1 MRLLWLADVLRA
13 AGLNVVE
20 VDGWKTRG
28 SDSYGPLRGL
38 VCHETR
44 GSATS
49 SDSGEIRVLVEGR
62 VGLSGPIAQLYLSR
76 TGVWHVVASGTCH
89 HVKTGW
95 GGIHAGYGNDS
106 LIGVEAAH
114 AESEDWAAK
123 PAQYDSYVRG
133 GAAICKHMGWDVGL
147 IVGHKEHQPGDKPD
161 PEFSMN
167 TFRNRV
173 EDLQEDDM
181 PTAKEIADAVWT
193 YNAGSRANPTT
204 AIARLNQAAANVVDL
219 GQRLDAIL
227 AAALDD
233 GDLNVTLSPEMV
245 VELQEIRAA
254 VGGIP
259 TEVEG
264 AFRQVLGSLD
274 EAI

>member
-13 AGLNVVE
+13 AGLQVVE

-49 SDSGEIRVLVEGR
+49 TDAGEIGVLVNGR
-62 VGLSGPIAQLYLSR
+62 VGLSGPISQLYLSR

-95 GGIHAGYGNDS
+95 GGVHTGYGNDS

-114 AESEDWAAK
+114 AESEDWVNK
-123 PAQYDSYVRG
+123 PTQYDSYVRG
-133 GAAICKHMGWDVGL
+133 VAAVCKHMGWDRGAV
-147 IVGHKEHQPGDKPD
+147 VGHKEHQPGDKPD
-161 PEFSMN
+161 PEFSMDA
-167 TFRNRV
+167 FRV
-173 EDLQEDDM
+173 KVVFAMEDDM
-181 PTAKEIADAVWT
+181 PTPDQIADAVWR
-193 YNAGSRANPTT
+193 YNAGSRTNPVAT
-204 AIARLNQAAANVVDL
+204 IARLNQAAAGMGDL
-219 GQRLDAIL
+219 GSRLDAIL

-233 GDLNVTLSPEMV
+233 GDLTVTLSPEMV
-245 VELQEIRAA
+245 TELQEIRAV

-259 TEVEG
+259 VEVEG
-264 AFRQVLGSLD
+264 VVRRVLGSLD
-274 EAI
+274 E

>member
-1 MRLLWLADVLRA
+1 MRLLWLADVLRT
-13 AGLNVVE
+13 AGLDVIE

-44 GSATS
+44 GSAS
-49 SDSGEIRVLVEGR
+49 STDTGEIRVLIDGR

-76 TGVWHVVASGTCH
+76 NGVWYVVASGTCH
-89 HVKTGW
+89 HVKIGW
-95 GGIHAGYGNDS
+95 GGIHQGYGNDS

-114 AESEDWAAK
+114 AESEDWVKK

-133 GAAICKHMGWDVGL
+133 VEAICEYMGWASSAV
-147 IVGHKEHQPGDKPD
+147 VGHKEHQPGDKPD
-161 PEFSMN
+161 PEFNMN
-167 TFRNRV
+167 LFRA
-173 EDLQEDDM
+173 DLENLEDDM

-193 YNAGSRANPTT
+193 YNAGSRANPVTT
-204 AIARLNQAAANVVDL
+204 VTRLNQAAANVADL
-219 GQRLDAIL
+219 GSRLDLIL

-233 GDLNVTLSPEMV
+233 GDVSVVLTPEMV
-245 VELQEIRAA
+245 VELQAIRAA

-259 TEVEG
+259 VEVEG
-264 AFRQVLGSLD
+264 VVRQVLGGLD
-274 EAI
+274 N